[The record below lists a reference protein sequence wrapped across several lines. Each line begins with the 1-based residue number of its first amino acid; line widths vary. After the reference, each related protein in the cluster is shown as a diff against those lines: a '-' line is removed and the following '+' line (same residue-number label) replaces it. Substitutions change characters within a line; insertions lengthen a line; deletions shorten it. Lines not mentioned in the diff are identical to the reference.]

1 MTAARKIMNRLEKAY
16 PEAKIALRYKNP
28 LELLVAT
35 ILAAQCTDERVNQVT
50 ASLFKKYG
58 KASDYARAPVEELM
72 EAVRPT
78 GFFRNKSRNIQAAC
92 RVIEREHKG
101 IVPDTMEELVELP
114 GVARKTA
121 NVVLGNAYGIAS
133 GIVVDTHV
141 LRVSKRLGLT
151 REKDPVKVERDL
163 CELIPKKKWISV
175 SHLITAHGR
184 AVCKARSPRCPD
196 CVVGDLC
203 PSRELFVKG
212 ADTARKAGAGR
223 GRKKAV
229 AVGASKKKAGEGGRK
244 RNAPADGGKKKAAA
258 GGRKKKAPAGG
269 RMKKAAPVG
278 PRQRIRLGSRAS
290 QKRTLRDS

>member
-1 MTAARKIMNRLEKAY
+1 MTSARKITNRFEKAY
-16 PEAKIALRYKNP
+16 PDAKIALRFKNP

-35 ILAAQCTDERVNQVT
+35 ILSAQCTDERVNQVT
-50 ASLFKKYG
+50 VVLFKKYR
-58 KASDYARAPVEELM
+58 KAADYARAPVEDLM
-72 EAVRPT
+72 DAVRPT

-92 RVIEREHKG
+92 RVIAQEHKG
-101 IVPDTMEELVELP
+101 VVPDTMEELLELP

-163 CELIPKKKWISV
+163 CEIVPKKKWIAV

-184 AVCKARSPRCPD
+184 AMCKARSPRCPD

-212 ADTARKAGAGR
+212 ADTGGKAASGR
-223 GRKKAV
+223 
-229 AVGASKKKAGEGGRK
+229 
-244 RNAPADGGKKKAAA
+244 GGKKAAV
-258 GGRKKKAPAGG
+258 GGR
-269 RMKKAAPVG
+269 RKKAAPAG
-278 PRQRIRLGSRAS
+278 RRRRNTLGSRGA
-290 QKRTLRDS
+290 